1 MGGRGGNSGI
11 SGRVKVQSL
20 DEYLGEKGLSSPMSD
35 FMLDKVRIPHGLTSR
50 AQERLR
56 KEADAAR
63 NDYSRK
69 RADAMNDYNSKVK
82 NGQIRKPT
90 RIESLIKTAHGHE
103 DNPSVQAARR
113 TLKKR
118 GINWKTGRKL

>member
-35 FMLDKVRIPHGLTSR
+35 FMLDKVRIPHGLISR

-56 KEADAAR
+56 KEADATR

-69 RADAMNDYNSKVK
+69 RQMQLMTIIPK
-82 NGQIRKPT
+82 
-90 RIESLIKTAHGHE
+90 
-103 DNPSVQAARR
+103 
-113 TLKKR
+113 LKMDKSENQPELNR
-118 GINWKTGRKL
+118 